1 MSDNPDDEE
10 LEVVAEMEEME
21 EIIAGRIARNK
32 HLQNSWAQRIPVL
45 QVMAHLGSVC

>member
-32 HLQNSWAQRIPVL
+32 HLQNSWAQQVSLL
-45 QVMAHLGSVC
+45 QLITHVGKVC